1 MSSLFKTA
9 GVTSISIFV
18 CLCAAPLS
26 ADSSINIF
34 LEQHCIACHGS
45 TDREPA
51 AVDLSGIRTD
61 NSLIA
66 APELLQKMID
76 VLSDRTMPPAD
87 ASELSS
93 GDRDYFVNLLRSL
106 RPVALRRAPLRPTPI
121 VRRMTRFQYN
131 NAVQDL
137 LQLKVEVFTLPERML
152 REYNNYFQPASGK
165 MPDSVRVGSRPLGK
179 SQLIERCLA
188 GVTAYPQDLRAE
200 HGYDTQAD
208 HLTMSPLLL
217 ESFMQLGL
225 SIVSSPDFHE
235 GSVGVWQELFAPPA
249 EVNATTVDELIQDR
263 LQQFLTRAFRAAVDK
278 TTLQRYTAFGVL
290 QYKRGGDFTEAMKSV
305 VAATIASPQFFYLG
319 QHSDRGDKGSKTGF
333 TENDFALASK
343 LSFFLWGSIPDDE
356 LLRLAATGEL
366 HRPEVLSAQVTRM
379 LDSEFT
385 KRFCDSFP
393 AQWLQLEQII
403 SATPDPVLFPE
414 YYFLKYNA
422 GMNLMAE
429 PLLLFETVLVEDLSI
444 LQFIDSDFSY
454 RSPMLTTWYDA
465 AKPVAFHGPG
475 ELVFK
480 RVPVTDRRQGSI
492 FTNAAIMTMTSR
504 SDQTQPI
511 TRGVWVATVI
521 LNDPPEPPP
530 ADVPLLKNVEDPA
543 DELSI
548 REKFAAHQLNASCAS
563 CHRKIDP
570 LGFVLENYNPVGFWR
585 DEYSNGKPVDSNGV
599 LLGQHAFTNV
609 VEFKDALLLEKD
621 RFTAALAKHLLTYA
635 LGRRIDYRDV
645 LAVEGIVQGTAKSEY
660 RMRALLREVVLSEA
674 FSGGKRKLVTK

>member
-1 MSSLFKTA
+1 MPYFKK
-9 GVTSISIFV
+9 
-18 CLCAAPLS
+18 CNLLCAVIIVILS
-26 ADSSINIF
+26 VSTSKANSSVKAF
-34 LEQHCIACHGS
+34 FQRHCLSCHGA

-51 AVDLSGIRTD
+51 AVDLSGVRAD

-66 APELLQKMID
+66 EPELLQKIID
-76 VLSDRTMPPAD
+76 VLSDRTMPPDD
-87 ASELSS
+87 ASELSVA
-93 GDRDYFVNLLRSL
+93 DRDVFVALLRSM
-106 RPVALRRAPLRPTPI
+106 RPAALRRAPPRPTSS

-152 REYNNYFQPASGK
+152 REYNNYFQPATGK

-179 SQLIERCLA
+179 SQLIEPRLA
-188 GVTAYPQDLRAE
+188 GVAAYPQDLRAE

-217 ESFMQLGL
+217 ESFLQLGL
-225 SIVSSPDFHE
+225 SIVNSPDFHK
-235 GSVGVWQELFAPPA
+235 STVGVWRDLFAAPA
-249 EVNATTVDELIQDR
+249 NVSAGNVDELIRVR
-263 LQQFLTRAFRAAVDK
+263 LQQLLVRAFRTTVDK
-278 TTLQRYTAFGVL
+278 TTLQRYTAFGVG
-290 QYKRGGDFTEAMKSV
+290 QYERGGDFTEAMKTV
-305 VAATIASPQFFYLG
+305 VAAIIASPQFFYLG
-319 QHSDRGDKGSKTGF
+319 QLNDPDDKGNRTGF
-333 TENDFALASK
+333 TNNDFALASK

-356 LLRLAATGEL
+356 LLRLGAIGEL
-366 HRPEVLSAQVTRM
+366 HRPEVLSAQVARM

-403 SATPDPVLFPE
+403 SATPDPALFPE

-475 ELVFK
+475 ELVF
-480 RVPVTDRRQGSI
+480 RRIPVTDRRQGSI
-492 FTNAAIMTMTSR
+492 ITNAAIMTMTSR
-504 SDQTQPI
+504 ADQTQPI
-511 TRGVWVATVI
+511 TRGAWVATVI

-543 DELSI
+543 NELSI
-548 REKFAAHQLNASCAS
+548 KEKFAAHQLNASCAS

-585 DEYSNGKPVDSNGV
+585 DDYRNGKPVDAAGV
-599 LLGQHAFTNV
+599 LLGQHAFSNI

-621 RFTAALAKHLLTYA
+621 RFTSALAQHLLTYA
-635 LGRRIDYRDV
+635 LGRRLDYRDI
-645 LAVEGIVQGTAKSEY
+645 LAVEGIVQATAKSEY

-674 FSGGKRKLVTK
+674 FSGGKRKSVTK

>member
-9 GVTSISIFV
+9 VANSITIFV

-26 ADSSINIF
+26 ANPSIEVF
-34 LEQHCIACHGS
+34 LEQHCISCHGS

-66 APELLQKMID
+66 APELLQKMVD
-76 VLSDRTMPPAD
+76 VLSDRTMPPAE
-87 ASELSS
+87 ASELSVA
-93 GDRDYFVNLLRSL
+93 DRDVLVNTLRSL
-106 RPVALRRAPLRPTPI
+106 RATAIKRAPSRLTPI

-137 LQLKVEVFTLPERML
+137 LQLNVEVFTLPERML
-152 REYNNYFQPASGK
+152 REYNNYYQPASGK

-179 SQLIERCLA
+179 SQLIEPRLA
-188 GVTAYPQDLRAE
+188 GVAAYPQDLRAE

-217 ESFMQLGL
+217 ESFLQLGM
-225 SIVSSPDFHE
+225 SIVNSPDFHK
-235 GSVGVWQELFAPPA
+235 GTVGVWQELFVTPA
-249 EVNATTVDELIQDR
+249 DLDGSALEEIIQNR
-263 LQQFLTRAFRAAVDK
+263 LQQFLTRAFRAPVDK
-278 TTLQRYTAFGVL
+278 ETLQRYTAFGVGQL
-290 QYKRGGDFTEAMKSV
+290 ERGGNFTEAMKSV

-319 QHSDRGDKGSKTGF
+319 QHMDRGNKGSKTGI
-333 TENDFALASK
+333 TDHDFALASK

-356 LLRLAATGEL
+356 LLRLATAGEL
-366 HRPEVLSAQVTRM
+366 HRPEVLSAQVARM
-379 LDSEFT
+379 LNSEFT

-465 AKPVAFHGPG
+465 ANPVAFHGPG

-511 TRGVWVATVI
+511 TRGAWVATVI

-530 ADVPLLKNVEDPA
+530 ADIPLLKNVDDPA
-543 DELSI
+543 DEMSI
-548 REKFAAHQLNASCAS
+548 KEKFAAHQENASCAS

-585 DEYSNGKPVDSNGV
+585 DEYSDGKPVESNGV
-599 LLGQHAFTNV
+599 LLGQHAFSNV

-621 RFTAALAKHLLTYA
+621 RFTSALAKHLLTYA
-635 LGRRIDYRDV
+635 LGRKLDYRDV
-645 LAVEGIVQGTAKSEY
+645 LAVEGIVRETAKSEY
-660 RMRALLREVVLSEA
+660 RLRALLREVVLSEA
-674 FSGGKRKLVTK
+674 FNGGKRKLVTK

>member
-1 MSSLFKTA
+1 
-9 GVTSISIFV
+9 
-18 CLCAAPLS
+18 
-26 ADSSINIF
+26 
-34 LEQHCIACHGS
+34 
-45 TDREPA
+45 
-51 AVDLSGIRTD
+51 
-61 NSLIA
+61 
-66 APELLQKMID
+66 
-76 VLSDRTMPPAD
+76 
-87 ASELSS
+87 
-93 GDRDYFVNLLRSL
+93 
-106 RPVALRRAPLRPTPI
+106 
-121 VRRMTRFQYN
+121 MTRFQYN